1 VNEPS
6 HRSHNSNRDVD
17 ETTDA
22 RDTIDWL
29 LKNVPGNNGR
39 VGVFGLSYDGFL
51 AMDGSID
58 AHPAVK
64 ASRPR
69 RP

>member
-1 VNEPS
+1 MWTRPP
-6 HRSHNSNRDVD
+6 H
-17 ETTDA
+17 A

-51 AMDGSID
+51 AMMAGID

-64 ASRPR
+64 AISPR